1 MESDVREALRH
12 LTTAFELH
20 LDAVVARRSPED
32 AAVDDAYEALALAF
46 ERYEDAL
53 DIEYAEGLPV
63 VLAGEDDEDDD
74 LDEADEDDEIDDD
87 EDDDLDTDMDA
98 PDVES
103 VDEIDDDLDEFNLH
117 D

>member
-32 AAVDDAYEALALAF
+32 AAVDDAYEALAVAF

-74 LDEADEDDEIDDD
+74 LDDDD
-87 EDDDLDTDMDA
+87 DVDDVEDDDDLDGDLDVPA
-98 PDVES
+98 VES

>member
-32 AAVDDAYEALALAF
+32 AAVDDAYEALAVAF

-74 LDEADEDDEIDDD
+74 LDDEDDVDDVED
-87 EDDDLDTDMDA
+87 DDDLDGDLDVPA
-98 PDVES
+98 VES